1 MFPSQ
6 LNKKAGPIG
15 CLIHLVFVVAMVD
28 MRGLDSSTVWIAT
41 IKGRITLRFTG
52 KIKRSEVRAQLYS
65 VRVQGIVSLMLFYL
79 SQLVGLRELLLARSR
94 LGVVPVQE

>member
-1 MFPSQ
+1 MLTGVYHRYASLPLFKAESQ
-6 LNKKAGPIG
+6 T
-15 CLIHLVFVVAMVD
+15 F
-28 MRGLDSSTVWIAT
+28 ST
-41 IKGRITLRFTG
+41 GSTLRFTG